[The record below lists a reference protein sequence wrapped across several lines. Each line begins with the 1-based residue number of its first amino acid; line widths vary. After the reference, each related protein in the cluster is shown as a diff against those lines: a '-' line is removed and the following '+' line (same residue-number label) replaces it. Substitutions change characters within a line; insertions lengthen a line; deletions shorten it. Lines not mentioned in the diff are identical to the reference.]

1 MVPWAAMI
9 ADRFTEERERNRA
22 LGIALAFISFGFL
35 FAPPFGGVLYQFC
48 GKEVPFLF
56 LACVALIDAAML
68 LLVSSKNS
76 RRLRQEHAQVP
87 HAPIYKLLL
96 DPDVLVISA
105 ALIMAN
111 ISLAFLEP
119 TIATWMEDSMDA
131 DQWQQGIIWLPGF
144 FPHIFGVYLCVQLSN
159 KYAKTQYIYAGIGL
173 CVIGFSTCFIPACT
187 TFTLLILPICGM
199 CFGVALVDTA
209 LIPALS
215 YLVDSRY
222 TSVYG
227 SVYAIADISYSLA
240 YAFGP
245 VVSGWMVH
253 IVGFTFLNII
263 VGLASCIYAPSLY
276 SLRKIY
282 GEEAEFRARRQ
293 EETNLLDNEELN
305 MPTTV
310 SGNYNTT
317 TITTTTHPHPPPP
330 PTHSFKN
337 ISTQVNKYHTTSIHL
352 IFLINFYY
360 LYAISIPFVC

>member
-1 MVPWAAMI
+1 MI

-35 FAPPFGGVLYQFC
+35 FAPPFGGVLYEFC

-76 RRLRQEHAQVP
+76 IKLQQQHAQVP

-173 CVIGFSTCFIPACT
+173 CVIGVSTCFIPACS

-245 VVSGWMVH
+245 VVAGWMVH

-263 VGLASCIYAPSLY
+263 VGVASCLYAPSLY
-276 SLRKIY
+276 SLKRIY
-282 GEEAEFRARRQ
+282 GEQAEFQARRQ
-293 EETNLLDNEELN
+293 EQTGLLDNEELN
-305 MPTTV
+305 P
-310 SGNYNTT
+310 
-317 TITTTTHPHPPPP
+317 
-330 PTHSFKN
+330 N
-337 ISTQVNKYHTTSIHL
+337 IDG
-352 IFLINFYY
+352 
-360 LYAISIPFVC
+360 